1 MGPGQPENIF
11 VQKGGPLVKLGSA
24 VRGLRSKP
32 PVDEAVE
39 SCDPMPR
46 LHVFSAQ
53 LKAWL

>member
-1 MGPGQPENIF
+1 MGPRQPENIF

-24 VRGLRSKP
+24 VRGLRSKQ

-39 SCDPMPR
+39 SCDSMPR

-53 LKAWL
+53 LNAWL

>member
-32 PVDEAVE
+32 PVDEAVK

-46 LHVFSAQ
+46 LHVLSAQ